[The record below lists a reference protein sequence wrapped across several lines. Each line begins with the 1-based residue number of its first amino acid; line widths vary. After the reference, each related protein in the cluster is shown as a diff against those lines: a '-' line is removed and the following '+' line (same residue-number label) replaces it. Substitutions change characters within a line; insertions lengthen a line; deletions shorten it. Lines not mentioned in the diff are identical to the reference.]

1 MRLKLLYLLAA
12 VPAAVAYVA
21 YLQWPAG
28 RDEAA
33 AKPGAYQV
41 GDRLAPASA
50 PTSASASDSEPRS
63 GVAYREIAWDEL
75 IPPGWDPL
83 APLKGLQLNKLE
95 DEDPRAQT
103 ALHKAREYW
112 KEAPL
117 RTEMDGQAVRL
128 PGFVVSLAGEG
139 ERIQEFLLVPYFGAC
154 IHVPP
159 PPLNQVVHVVAKA
172 PHESIRTMDT
182 VWIAGTLRVER
193 AQTMMGDAGYAMRDA
208 EVLPFSPPAP
218 ARR

>member
-1 MRLKLLYLLAA
+1 MKLKLLYLLAA
-12 VPAAVAYVA
+12 VPAIAAYLAYV
-21 YLQWPAG
+21 QWSGRQDGGDGKPA
-28 RDEAA
+28 
-33 AKPGAYQV
+33 AYQV
-41 GDRLAPASA
+41 GERIAPASA
-50 PTSASASDSEPRS
+50 PAAPATAAF
-63 GVAYREIAWDEL
+63 REITWEAL

-83 APLKGLQLNKLE
+83 APLKGLKLDQLA
-95 DEDPRAQT
+95 DEDPRAQS

-117 RTEMDGQAVRL
+117 RKEMDGQQVRL

-172 PHESIRTMDT
+172 PHDSIRTMDT

-193 AQTMMGDAGYAMRDA
+193 AETMMGDAGYAMRDA
-208 EVLPFSPPAP
+208 EVLPYSPPAP
-218 ARR
+218 ERR